1 MTVLPRTTMNKEESS
16 WLGGKGAR
24 RMGAISII
32 ILFVVRVT
40 LNQYSMTILLKT
52 EQREYESTGY
62 LHSDH
67 GLYIINWNQ
76 KKSYNRSTTTY
87 EKLWI
92 DLSEPC
98 SLCVQQNAIGRYFS
112 VIDLLYLKMFAT
124 KGILKMK
131 HKELIFF
138 NSHVGNSRSDVVH
151 VWFVKPNSRTLGS
164 FLSIPAYS
172 K

>member
-62 LHSDH
+62 LHSDQ

-76 KKSYNRSTTTY
+76 KKCYNRSTTTY

-92 DLSEPC
+92 DLSVPC
-98 SLCVQQNAIGRYFS
+98 SLCVQQNAIGRY
-112 VIDLLYLKMFAT
+112 
-124 KGILKMK
+124 
-131 HKELIFF
+131 
-138 NSHVGNSRSDVVH
+138 
-151 VWFVKPNSRTLGS
+151 
-164 FLSIPAYS
+164 
-172 K
+172 